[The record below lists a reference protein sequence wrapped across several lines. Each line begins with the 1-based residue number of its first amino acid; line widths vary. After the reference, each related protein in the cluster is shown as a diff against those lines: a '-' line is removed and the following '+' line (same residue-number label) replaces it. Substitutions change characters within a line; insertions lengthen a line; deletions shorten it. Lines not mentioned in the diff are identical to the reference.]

1 MLDVLL
7 GKQYTL
13 LHKIFG
19 ANSYLTSLKI
29 QGTNGMD
36 MEEHRKFM
44 SVAFEEALQGYNE
57 GGVPV
62 GAVMTKDGK
71 IIARCVQKGS

>member
-1 MLDVLL
+1 
-7 GKQYTL
+7 
-13 LHKIFG
+13 
-19 ANSYLTSLKI
+19 
-29 QGTNGMD
+29 MD